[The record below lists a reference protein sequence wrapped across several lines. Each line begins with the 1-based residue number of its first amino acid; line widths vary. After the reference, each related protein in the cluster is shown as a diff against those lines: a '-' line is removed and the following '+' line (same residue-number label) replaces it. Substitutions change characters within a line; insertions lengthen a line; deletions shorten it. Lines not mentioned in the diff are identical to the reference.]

1 MAPIIHCVR
10 HGQGFHN
17 LGAGFYSFRDPCLTP
32 LGEEQ
37 CEILR
42 NTSFPDQSNIS
53 LITASPLC
61 RTLHTAFLAFS
72 PALTS
77 NIKCPP
83 QILALPDAQETSD
96 EPCDIGSDPSS
107 LRSIVAENHWP
118 VDLSLVKDGWNVK
131 TLENRYSPHSS
142 AIKARARDARI
153 LLRQKIRAL
162 VRNGDIDAQVIL
174 VTHGG
179 YLHYFTD
186 DWEDSYQY
194 PGTGWYNGET
204 RSYAFE
210 EDFMADVDGEARLN
224 ETMESRQKRGK
235 TYPMYRREKQP
246 ELFKLGM
253 QRWESQGLQR
263 PDRLGTALES
273 SQDSLHPILSRRAYN
288 TEVL

>member
-1 MAPIIHCVR
+1 MPPIIHCVR

-17 LGAGFYSFRDPCLTP
+17 LGAGFYSLPDPRLTP

-42 NTSFPDQSNIS
+42 NTSFPDQSKVS

-61 RTLHTAFLAFS
+61 RTLHSAVLTFS

-77 NIKCPP
+77 NGKCPP

-96 EPCDIGSDPSS
+96 APCDVGSDPSL
-107 LRSIVAENHWP
+107 LRGIVAENNWP
-118 VDLSLVKDGWNVK
+118 VDLSLIKDGWNVK
-131 TLENRYSPHSS
+131 TLENRYSPHSG

-153 LLRQKIRAL
+153 LLRQKIREL

-186 DWEDSYQY
+186 DWEESYQY
-194 PGTGWYNGET
+194 PGTGWYNCET

-235 TYPMYRREKQP
+235 TYPMYRREKQL
-246 ELFKLGM
+246 ELFELGM

-263 PDRLGTALES
+263 PDRLGTVLDS
-273 SQDSLHPILSRRAYN
+273 SA
-288 TEVL
+288 TV